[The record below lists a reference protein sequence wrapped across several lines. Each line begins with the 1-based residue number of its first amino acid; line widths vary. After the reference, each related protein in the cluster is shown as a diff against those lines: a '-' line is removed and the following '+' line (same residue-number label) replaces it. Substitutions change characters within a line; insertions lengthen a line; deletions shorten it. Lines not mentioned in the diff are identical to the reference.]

1 MSMLKGFRIVS
12 KHLKGESGRSMIEM
26 LATLVIVGILSISAL
41 WGYRYAIEVHKENET
56 VDWVVKSIVGARTGF
71 ITDKYGERAEEDGS
85 VRVPIKEVI
94 SGVTYLSPEDDD
106 VIYGFTTPTQ
116 AKVSVD
122 VIDQK
127 TFEVYVDEM
136 TWNVCRKLL
145 RANLE
150 YTSAKLVKEE
160 TPRFVYTTSSSDE
173 INDFCEIV
181 DPAKRRPS
189 QPVSND
195 PNVEQGVSFVLCFG
209 DDCQGGCPPNKRLC
223 PADLQCCSA
232 CTEDGKCAN
241 NEKGCPVNT
250 PYECTDG
257 CCDERCPYHVLNQS
271 GAYCEC
277 PDGTYLCGNVCIP
290 NDRVCCDEQVC
301 PPGDTCS
308 SDDAGPCCSSL
319 CGLNGNGG
327 SGVGCGEDGASC
339 GTSPAGVPMVCQGGF
354 CILATLKECSLSTDC
369 PGGYLCGSSG
379 TCEPEETDPP
389 EETTALPPGDE
400 GDACGNGAGCAS
412 CKAGLVC
419 SGATF
424 GQCNGTCKKDDEP
437 GCDPDGQ
444 HPECGVTCLEA
455 QTCSAQQGKTCG
467 TCVCDENDP
476 QFQACKG
483 SRESCPDIV
492 YYPDPDN
499 PCICYCG
506 DCGYSSGT
514 CMGSCPG
521 GDICMPCGGELCAC
535 CKPGEECMKL
545 EPKEGGK

>member
-12 KHLKGESGRSMIEM
+12 RNLKGESGRSMIEM
-26 LATLVIVGILSISAL
+26 LAVLVIIGVLSITAL
-41 WGYRYAIEVHKENET
+41 IGFRYAMELHKENET

-94 SGVTYLSPEDDD
+94 SGVTYLSPEADD

-116 AKVSVD
+116 AEVSVD

-127 TFEVYVDEM
+127 TFEVYIDEM

-160 TPRFVYTTSSSDE
+160 TPRFVYTTSSMDE

-223 PADLQCCSA
+223 PGDLQCCSA

-241 NEKGCPVNT
+241 NEQGCPVKT
-250 PYECTDG
+250 PYECADG

-277 PDGTYLCGNVCIP
+277 PDGTQRCGNVCIP

-301 PPGDTCS
+301 PSGDTCS
-308 SDDAGPCCSSL
+308 SDGVGPCCSSQ
-319 CGLNGNGG
+319 CNSNGNGG
-327 SGVGCGEDGASC
+327 NSGVGCGKDGASC
-339 GTSPAGVPMVCQGGF
+339 GMSPTGVPMVCQDGF
-354 CILATLKECSLSTDC
+354 CILAMFKKCFVSTDC
-369 PGGYLCGSSG
+369 PGGYLCGSTG
-379 TCEPEETDPP
+379 TCEPEETEPP
-389 EETTALPPGDE
+389 EDLPPGDE
-400 GDACGNGAGCAS
+400 GDACGNGAGCTS
-412 CKAGLVC
+412 CKDGLVC
-419 SGATF
+419 VGATF
-424 GQCNGTCKKDDEP
+424 GQCDGTCEEEVDE
-437 GCDPDGQ
+437 
-444 HPECGVTCLEA
+444 
-455 QTCSAQQGKTCG
+455 
-467 TCVCDENDP
+467 CDENDP
-476 QFQACKG
+476 KWQACKG
-483 SRESCPDIV
+483 SKETCSADIL

-499 PCICYCG
+499 PCECYCP

-514 CMGSCPG
+514 CMGNCPDDG
-521 GDICMPCGGELCAC
+521 ICMPCGGGGELCAC
-535 CKPGEECMKL
+535 CKPGEVCMKL
-545 EPKEGGK
+545 ESKKDGE